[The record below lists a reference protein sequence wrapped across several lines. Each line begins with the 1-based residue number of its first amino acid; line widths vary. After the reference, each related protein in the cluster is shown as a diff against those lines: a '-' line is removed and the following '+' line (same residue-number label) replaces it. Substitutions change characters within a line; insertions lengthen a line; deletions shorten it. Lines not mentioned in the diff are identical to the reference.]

1 MKFLSDYRAPD
12 YTFDSVSLS
21 ITAPQ
26 FPTRFLQLVPL
37 VLDGSNLKLV
47 YVKINGLEAQ
57 DVELT
62 SSNLTL
68 LAPPKNPFKLEIGTE
83 IYPLQKLNNDE
94 GLYYSSSNGYF
105 VTQCESAGFSK
116 ITFYQDRP
124 DVLAKFTVRIEASKD
139 KFPVLL
145 SNGNLVESGQLDNND
160 KHYSVW
166 SDPFPKPCYLFALV
180 AGKFEARQEKFTTRS
195 GQLVKLNI
203 WSPSE
208 DVAKTEFAMAVLK
221 SAMKWDEDVYGLEY
235 DLDNFNVVSV
245 PDAFMGAME
254 NKSLNIFNAKFLLV
268 SQWTSTDAD
277 IQFLMGIVAHEF
289 FHNWTG
295 NRVTCRDWFQ
305 ISLKEGL
312 TDFRELEF
320 LSDMG
325 CRSVRTIA
333 AASSLRKRQ
342 FQEDSGPFAHPVRPA
357 SYVEVDN
364 LYTATVYEK
373 GAQVIGLYQ
382 TLLGKSGFLKGF
394 KLYIERH
401 DGHAATC
408 EDFYQ
413 AMCDA
418 NLDDLSSFM
427 LWYTQAGTP
436 CLKISSFYNPQAST
450 FTVKCRQETAPT
462 PGQADKSP
470 LLIPLAVGLL
480 NSQGRDIPLSRVL
493 VDGIESSPTV
503 EHNESTGAITALLR
517 VEQTEHEFTFLD
529 VKEKP
534 VPSYLRS
541 FSAPVRLITPDLR
554 EEELYFLFANDSN
567 DFNRW
572 DAGQRI
578 AKSLILDMTTS
589 FQNGQELTT
598 PLAYTH
604 AIKTI
609 LSIPTL
615 NKEFVALVITLPDDK
630 ELLEMTEVADPD
642 ACHFVRRF
650 LIKCLATELKQDFM
664 RVVKEN
670 RSSEP
675 AFEFNPESK
684 DYLASLNDK
693 ETLELACEEL
703 DNATNLTDL
712 LGALSAISQNPGQ
725 EREKILASF
734 YEKWK
739 HERLVVNKWIHLQTS
754 ADTPNNVELVRQLL
768 HHPCFDPRDVTKVSA
783 LLGGFFSCIFNFHAK
798 DGSGYEFMAD
808 FVIEVGKFHPK
819 ALSLSLSSA
828 LANLWRFDAKRQTL
842 AKMLFAQKSWK
853 FALDHFFSG

>member
-12 YTFDSVSLS
+12 YTFDFVSLL
-21 ITAPQ
+21 ITTPQ
-26 FPTRFLQLVPL
+26 FPTRFLQSVPL

-68 LAPPKNPFKLEIGTE
+68 LAPPKNPFRLEIVTE

-94 GLYYSSSNGYF
+94 
-105 VTQCESAGFSK
+105 CESAGFSK
-116 ITFYQDRP
+116 ITFYQVWNIICKVARTISNKISQDRP
-124 DVLAKFTVRIEASKD
+124 DVLAKFT
-139 KFPVLL
+139 
-145 SNGNLVESGQLDNND
+145 NND

-180 AGKFEARQEKFTTRS
+180 AGKFEARQDKFTTRS

-221 SAMKWDEDVYGLEY
+221 SAMKWDEDGCHGKQKLKCTSH
-235 DLDNFNVVSV
+235 FWSI
-245 PDAFMGAME
+245 PFS
-254 NKSLNIFNAKFLLV
+254 SLQSHA
-268 SQWTSTDAD
+268 S
-277 IQFLMGIVAHEF
+277 
-289 FHNWTG
+289 
-295 NRVTCRDWFQ
+295 RVTCRDWFQ

-342 FQEDSGPFAHPVRPA
+342 FQE
-357 SYVEVDN
+357 VDN
-364 LYTATVYEK
+364 LYT
-373 GAQVIGLYQ
+373 
-382 TLLGKSGFLKGF
+382 
-394 KLYIERH
+394 
-401 DGHAATC
+401 ATC

-427 LWYTQAGTP
+427 LW
-436 CLKISSFYNPQAST
+436 
-450 FTVKCRQETAPT
+450 QETAPT

-517 VEQTEHEFTFLD
+517 VEQVIF
-529 VKEKP
+529 VEKT
-534 VPSYLRS
+534 YYQH
-541 FSAPVRLITPDLR
+541 ARL
-554 EEELYFLFANDSN
+554 F
-567 DFNRW
+567 
-572 DAGQRI
+572 
-578 AKSLILDMTTS
+578 S
-589 FQNGQELTT
+589 FQGGM
-598 PLAYTH
+598 LA
-604 AIKTI
+604 KG
-609 LSIPTL
+609 LP
-615 NKEFVALVITLPDDK
+615 KEFVALVITLPDDK

-664 RVVKEN
+664 RV
-670 RSSEP
+670 SF
-675 AFEFNPESK
+675 A
-684 DYLASLNDK
+684 DYLASLNDQ

-739 HERLVVNKWIHLQTS
+739 HERLV
-754 ADTPNNVELVRQLL
+754 
-768 HHPCFDPRDVTKVSA
+768 SA
-783 LLGGFFSCIFNFHAK
+783 LLGGFFSCIVNFHAK

-819 ALSLSLSSA
+819 QICGGLMPS
-828 LANLWRFDAKRQTL
+828 DKR
-842 AKMLFAQKSWK
+842 WPR
-853 FALDHFFSG
+853 